1 MYMNRISASIG
12 LLASVGFMMI
22 FAGCGTDEAAM
33 RQIAREEALKV
44 QAEALAAFA
53 PERMDFGGALA
64 KEWSHAQAVKTG
76 NFIFVSGQQPYDI
89 NHDENGLPK
98 TDLETGRSFE
108 QQLGTVFGNI
118 RTALEHYGAD
128 MDDVVML
135 QCFVDEH
142 ATTNK
147 AEFGG
152 AAAVVQKF
160 FPNALQSM
168 TFVSVENLYGPQQ
181 LIEANAIAVVHE

>member
-1 MYMNRISASIG
+1 MIRM
-12 LLASVGFMMI
+12 LLSVGLIALSGVTMM

-33 RQIAREEALKV
+33 RQIAREEAQKV
-44 QAEALAAFA
+44 QAEALAVFA

-76 NFIFVSGQQPYDI
+76 NIIFVSGQQPYDI
-89 NHDENGLPK
+89 NHDENGVSK
-98 TDLETGRSFE
+98 SDLETGRSFE

-118 RTALEHYGAD
+118 KTALEHYGAD

-135 QCFVDEH
+135 QCFVDEK

-152 AAAVVQKF
+152 AAAVVRQY

-168 TFVSVENLYGPQQ
+168 TFVSVENLFGPQQ